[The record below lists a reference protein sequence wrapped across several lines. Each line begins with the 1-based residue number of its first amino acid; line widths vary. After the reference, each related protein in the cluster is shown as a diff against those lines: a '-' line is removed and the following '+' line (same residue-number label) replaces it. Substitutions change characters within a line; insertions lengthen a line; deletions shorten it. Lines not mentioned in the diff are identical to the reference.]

1 MLPRL
6 FSILA
11 ALLIASAAH
20 SDPLPFPLPPTESVH
35 AVSSSVRPLARRTTI
50 PEARWGTKGGRN
62 TWSLAALS
70 ALRGP
75 ASRLPEIVPDDIET
89 WCPAYPSAGRED
101 REAFWLGLVSALAKH
116 ESTYRPTAV
125 GGGGLWYG
133 LLQILPSTARLYGCQ
148 AGSGDALK
156 DPRLNLACGLRIMAK
171 TVSRDRVVSRNM
183 RGVAADWG
191 PFHSRTKREDMI
203 AWTRAQPYCAGL
215 PRSLKP
221 VARPDAWGAPAVM
234 ASGELPQSDMVIAL
248 SDNGTILRPV
258 DRSAE
263 PVIATSGHDHRAP
276 AGAYSRFE

>member
-6 FSILA
+6 FTVLS
-11 ALLIASAAH
+11 ALFFASAAW
-20 SDPLPFPLPPTESVH
+20 SEPAPMPPGYSLQAVVH
-35 AVSSSVRPLARRTTI
+35 SVRPQERSMTI
-50 PEARWGTKGGRN
+50 PEARWGTSGERG

-75 ASRLPEIVPDDIET
+75 ASNLPEIVPEDIAT

-101 REAFWLGLVSALAKH
+101 REAFWIGLVSALAKH

-133 LLQILPSTARLYGCQ
+133 LLQILPSTARLYDCQ
-148 AGSGDALK
+148 AGTGAELK
-156 DPRLNLACGLRIMAK
+156 DPHLNLTCGLRIMAK
-171 TVSRDRVVSRNM
+171 TVQRDGVVSQNM

-191 PFHSRTKREDMI
+191 PFHSRKKREDMI

-221 VARPDAWGAPAVM
+221 VARPDSWGEDAIMAALPAHD
-234 ASGELPQSDMVIAL
+234 GVIAY
-248 SDNGTILRPV
+248 SVDGAILRPTQ
-258 DRSAE
+258 D
-263 PVIATSGHDHRAP
+263 PIIATSGTTESQDAT
-276 AGAYSRFE
+276 AQ